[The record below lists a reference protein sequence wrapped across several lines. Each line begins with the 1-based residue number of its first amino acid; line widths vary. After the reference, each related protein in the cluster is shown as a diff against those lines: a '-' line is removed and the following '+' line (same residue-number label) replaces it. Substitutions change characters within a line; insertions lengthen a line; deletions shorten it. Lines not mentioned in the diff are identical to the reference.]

1 MNQPV
6 SYELTEIPIKVVDAS
21 ALGALIFNE
30 PDAGLVAQRLGSSKL
45 VAPTLLKFEMA
56 SICLKKL
63 SRYPEQREMISQ
75 AFRLWPAIEIE
86 AIDVDSH
93 EIVALAE
100 HAKLTVYDAA
110 YLWLAQKL
118 TAELITLDK
127 QLAKAAIH
135 L

>member
-1 MNQPV
+1 MRV
-6 SYELTEIPIKVVDAS
+6 KVVDAS

-75 AFRLWPAIEIE
+75 AFRLWPAMGIEE
-86 AIDVDSH
+86 IDVDSY

-100 HAKLTVYDAA
+100 YAKLTVYDAA

-118 TAELITLDK
+118 TTVGQSCDTPLIMRR
-127 QLAKAAIH
+127 
-135 L
+135 